1 MRWSCTILR
10 RSTSTRAD
18 LGVAPPST
26 GSRMPL
32 AVRKNGRAMSEMTTS
47 TLAAALWDFDGTL
60 ADTEPLWINAE
71 YDLISQLGGT
81 WSDED
86 AEQLVG
92 NSLLDSGSYILNA
105 IGRVDLSPAWVVE
118 QLLAA
123 VLDHMRQ
130 HPIVWRPGALE
141 LLESFAVAGVPCALV
156 SASYRVLLDA
166 ALRQL
171 PDWAFQVSVAGD
183 EVSRGKPHPEPY
195 EKACTALGVSA
206 QHCVVL
212 EDSETGCRAG
222 NAAGALVLAVP
233 NRVEIP
239 HAPRR
244 LHVRSLADLDA
255 AAVARMLEQS
265 NAS

>member
-1 MRWSCTILR
+1 MLR
-10 RSTSTRAD
+10 
-18 LGVAPPST
+18 
-26 GSRMPL
+26 

-60 ADTEPLWINAE
+60 ADTEPLWMAAE
-71 YDLISQLGGT
+71 YDLIGQLGGT
-81 WSDED
+81 WSEEH

-123 VLDHMRQ
+123 VLDHLRQ
-130 HPIVWRPGALE
+130 HPIIWRPGALE
-141 LLESFAVAGVPCALV
+141 LLASFSAAGVPCALV

-171 PDWAFQVSVAGD
+171 PEGTFQVSVAGD

-244 LHVRSLADLDA
+244 LHVSSLADLDA
-255 AAVARMLEQS
+255 PAVARMLEQS